1 MAVNTAREDELMRE
15 VSKKDTLLRMFSYLF
30 SYKKELIE
38 IMILLLITLGVT
50 LGSPLLI
57 EYAVDTCVASAD
69 VPGLLRLAVFAML
82 CYIIYLICTRRWM
95 VKMEDITNQVLLTI
109 RGSLYE
115 HLQTLSLRFF
125 DSRPTGKI
133 LSRVVG
139 DVNSLKEVLS
149 DSVTKLFPDLLTL
162 VGVSVIMLVK
172 NRMLAMSALLM
183 LPVLIG
189 SMAAIQSVEHKR
201 WQIHRKKSS
210 NLNALIHESMS
221 GIRLIQSFGA
231 EQEKQE
237 DFDRGAK
244 EFSDS
249 FIGAVRIGDLFGPF
263 VEIAWGAGSFLLYF
277 IGLRVVGGE
286 QIGVGTFLAFS
297 TYLGMFWNPIR
308 NLASFYNKMI
318 TNISAAERI
327 FDIMDTPADITDRED
342 AAELPPIQ
350 GGARSAISERNA
362 DEDSAHRQKSDSNGA
377 GIRFNDVCFAY
388 ADAPEKPVL
397 SHVSFTVKPGE
408 RIALVGPTGAGKTT
422 IVNLIGR
429 FYDVV
434 SGSVTVDGWDVRAV
448 TLKSLRSQV
457 GMMTQDTFLFTGTI
471 RENLCYG
478 RNSSLTGESPVTE
491 EEMIAAAKALNAH
504 EFIMELEKGYDTMI
518 SERGG
523 QLSVGQRQLLA
534 FVRTMIANPRILILD
549 EATSSIDT
557 HTERLVQAGIETML
571 RGRTSFTIAH
581 RLSTIRNSD
590 RIFYVDGNRI
600 LEMGSHDE
608 LMEKR
613 GYYWK
618 LYQSQYREM
627 QG

>member
-1 MAVNTAREDELMRE
+1 MAINTAREDETVRE
-15 VSKKDTLLRMFSYLF
+15 GSKKDTLLRLYCYLL

-38 IMILLLITLGVT
+38 IMLLLLITLAVT

-57 EYAVDTCVASAD
+57 EYAVDTCVANSD
-69 VPGLLRLAVFAML
+69 VPGLLRLAVIAL
-82 CYIIYLICTRRWM
+82 LAYIVYLVCTRRWM
-95 VKMEDITNQVLLTI
+95 VKMEDITNCILLTI

-115 HLQTLSLRFF
+115 HLQMLSLRFF

-162 VGVSVIMLVK
+162 IGVAVIMLVK
-172 NRMLAMSALLM
+172 NWMLAMAALVM
-183 LPVLIG
+183 LPVLFG
-189 SMAAIQSVEHKR
+189 CMFAIQTVEHKR

-210 NLNALIHESMS
+210 NLNALIHESIS
-221 GIRLIQSFGA
+221 GIRLIQSFDA
-231 EQEKQE
+231 EREKQE
-237 DFDRGAK
+237 EFDSSAT

-249 FIGAVRIGDLFGPF
+249 WIAAVRIGDLFGPF

-277 IGLRVVGGE
+277 IGLRVVGGDR
-286 QIGVGTFLAFS
+286 IGVGTFIAFS

-308 NLASFYNKMI
+308 NLASFYNKI
-318 TNISAAERI
+318 VTNISAAERI
-327 FDIMDTPADITDRED
+327 FDILDTPADITDHD
-342 AAELPPIQ
+342 GVKELPPVQ
-350 GGARSAISERNA
+350 GEVSFENVS
-362 DEDSAHRQKSDSNGA
+362 
-377 GIRFNDVCFAY
+377 FAY
-388 ADAPEKPVL
+388 ADAMEKPVL
-397 SHVSFTVKPGE
+397 SNVSFTVKPGE

-422 IVNLIGR
+422 IVNLICR

-434 SGSVTVDGWDVRAV
+434 SGCVKIDGQDIRDVK
-448 TLKSLRSQV
+448 LKSLRSQV

-478 RNSSLTGESPVTE
+478 RQSDLPGETGSAKEVSD
-491 EEMIAAAKALNAH
+491 EEMIAAAKAVNAH
-504 EFIMELEKGYDTMI
+504 DFIMALENGYDTVI

-534 FVRTMIANPRILILD
+534 FARTMIANPRILILD

-557 HTERLVQAGIETML
+557 HTERLVQSGIETML

-581 RLSTIRNSD
+581 RLSTIRNAD
-590 RIFYVDGNRI
+590 RIFYVDGNHI
-600 LEMGSHDE
+600 LEAGSHEE
-608 LMEKR
+608 LMAKK
-613 GYYWK
+613 GYYWR
-618 LYQSQYREM
+618 LYQSQYE
-627 QG
+627 GECA